1 MNAWQRIVETIPS
14 RHMPPGCA
22 LTGCR
27 EALASHAYCI
37 HPLRYLEVGCRRGH
51 SLAVVALA
59 AGPHLESA
67 LAVDLWIENY
77 GDEPNEGPDQ
87 VMSRLGALGVDIWK
101 IRLLTGDSHELLPR
115 LRQTFNLILVDGD
128 HTAEGAA
135 ADLRDCFA
143 LLEPDGVLVFDDA
156 TPELLPAWRGVTEQ
170 RADLQCHEA
179 LDATPPFCVA
189 VKQ

>member
-1 MNAWQRIVETIPS
+1 VNAWQRIVETIPS

-22 LTGCR
+22 LAGCR
-27 EALASHAYCI
+27 AKLAEIAGML
-37 HPLRYLEVGCRRGH
+37 PAVRYLEVGCRRGH
-51 SLAVVALA
+51 SLATVALA
-59 AGPHLESA
+59 AGERLESA

-87 VMSRLGALGVDIWK
+87 VMSRLEALGVDLWK

-143 LLEPDGVLVFDDA
+143 LLEPGGLLVFDDA
-156 TPELLPAWRGVTEQ
+156 TPELIEVWRRGTAGVLTWEHLE
-170 RADLQCHEA
+170 DV
-179 LDATPPFCVA
+179 PPYCTA
-189 VKQ
+189 HRGPR